1 MKIAVAGGY
10 GAGLTMRVI
19 AAPDAGETVS
29 GGVLSIEHG
38 GKASNQ
44 AVGAA
49 RLGASVA
56 LFTAIGDDTHAVSAR
71 GLWRSEGVDTHAVIA
86 VSSATMAG
94 FIIVDESGENRIAIA
109 PGALA
114 ELCPDD
120 AEVFRPA
127 IKEATILLVSLEIP
141 LRVAVRL
148 LEIAREESTPTILN
162 PAPAS
167 AIPDSVWPSVD
178 IVTPN
183 LSEAAMLV
191 GVSSA
196 TSDPEDVA
204 QTLARLSGSTVV
216 LTAGP
221 AGAFVVDS
229 ADSYFVDAAVAPRV
243 RDTTGAGDAFNAALA
258 VSLAEGNTLHSS
270 VRFAAGAGALAV
282 TADGVIPALP
292 TRQVLDAFLQ
302 KQETE
307 RAGTS

>member
-1 MKIAVAGGY
+1 
-10 GAGLTMRVI
+10 
-19 AAPDAGETVS
+19 
-29 GGVLSIEHG
+29 
-38 GKASNQ
+38 
-44 AVGAA
+44 
-49 RLGASVA
+49 
-56 LFTAIGDDTHAVSAR
+56 
-71 GLWRSEGVDTHAVIA
+71 
-86 VSSATMAG
+86 
-94 FIIVDESGENRIAIA
+94 
-109 PGALA
+109 
-114 ELCPDD
+114 
-120 AEVFRPA
+120 
-127 IKEATILLVSLEIP
+127 
-141 LRVAVRL
+141 
-148 LEIAREESTPTILN
+148 
-162 PAPAS
+162 
-167 AIPDSVWPSVD
+167 
-178 IVTPN
+178 
-183 LSEAAMLV
+183 MLV